1 MWTFGFVFMGFL
13 GSGHIVRYEKEKK
26 GEKIME
32 ETVKIITVN
41 DTTEIHIRKSE
52 FQGNLYI
59 DVRKFFVPDT
69 GEPQPTKKGLS
80 LSPGQWEE
88 LIPEIQEVLG

>member
-1 MWTFGFVFMGFL
+1 
-13 GSGHIVRYEKEKK
+13 
-26 GEKIME
+26 ME

-52 FQGNLYI
+52 FQGNIYI

-69 GEPQPTKKGLS
+69 GEPKATKKGLS
-80 LSPGQWEE
+80 LRPDQWEE
-88 LIPEIQEVLG
+88 LIPEIKEVI

>member
-1 MWTFGFVFMGFL
+1 MGFL
-13 GSGHIVRYEKEKK
+13 GAGDYVRHKEEKK
-26 GEKIME
+26 GEIIME

-52 FQGNLYI
+52 FQGNIYI
-59 DVRKFFVPDT
+59 DVRKFFVPET

-88 LIPEIQEVLG
+88 LIPEIQEVIG